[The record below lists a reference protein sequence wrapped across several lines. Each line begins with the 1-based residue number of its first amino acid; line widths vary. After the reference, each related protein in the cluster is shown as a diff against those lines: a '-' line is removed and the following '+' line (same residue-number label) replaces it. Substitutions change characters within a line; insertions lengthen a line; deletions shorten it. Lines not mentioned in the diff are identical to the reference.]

1 MGKFRIKDAYLH
13 LQGQYLFLCEK
24 IQKNSN
30 ATAFSSKKSHM
41 AALSDPEQPRD
52 DRSTFLTKNSR
63 ISTLLIE
70 GIEWKLL
77 KI

>member
-30 ATAFSSKKSHM
+30 VTAFSGKKSHM
-41 AALSDPEQPRD
+41 AAHFDPEQR
-52 DRSTFLTKNSR
+52 RGGKTTCFN
-63 ISTLLIE
+63 
-70 GIEWKLL
+70 
-77 KI
+77 